1 MTHNTCETLTVMLR
15 ILKSSFPENSEDS
28 AALRTGH
35 KYILQILLL
44 LLQFNYHQNNSANL

>member
-44 LLQFNYHQNNSANL
+44 LLQFNYHQNISANL